1 MQDIVQKCGVCEL
14 RILEYL
20 SLKMRSLC
28 ARIRFEAVKALYEI
42 LGEVGNG
49 GSGGLLAV
57 VKQALPQMIEK

>member
-1 MQDIVQKCGVCEL
+1 
-14 RILEYL
+14 
-20 SLKMRSLC
+20 MRSLC